1 MLVAYTD
8 ILKYEYKEQ
17 KIKNPFFAKRIKELS
32 CPASK
37 TRSYL
42 SYLLLRAMVKDIYSV
57 DLDNIKIIR
66 NEAGKPIC
74 EKNDFYFSISH
85 SKNYVAVAVDILPV
99 SIDIE
104 QMHEYDSRIANKVF
118 PDQVETIDLAKNQKE
133 EFTKQWTK
141 YECQIKLFG
150 STKEF
155 KKHSKNKIYE
165 KSVILRN
172 LMGDDYFLSI
182 ASVRNDDIHFANVSK
197 YKLS

>member
-8 ILKYEYKEQ
+8 ILNHEYKKQ

-32 CPASK
+32 CPANK

-42 SYLLLRAMVKDIYSV
+42 SYLLLRAMVKDIYSL

-66 NEAGKPIC
+66 NEAGKPLC
-74 EKNDFYFSISH
+74 EKNEFYFNISH

-104 QMHEYDSRIANKVF
+104 QMHEYDSRIANKLF
-118 PDQVETIDLAKNQKE
+118 PDQVETIDLARNQKE

-150 STKEF
+150 SIIELKM
-155 KKHSKNKIYE
+155 HSQNKIFE
-165 KSVILRN
+165 RSFVLRN
-172 LMGDDYFLSI
+172 LLGDDYFLSV
-182 ASVRNDDIHFANVSK
+182 ASLRNDDVHLATVSK
-197 YKLS
+197 YNL